1 MADIRKIIGQTFII
15 GISGTTLTAEEK
27 QFILNNNI
35 GGVILFSR
43 NIEEPKQLHS
53 LCAEI
58 QSLHHQS
65 PDKAPLFISIDMEGG
80 RVARLKAPY
89 TQWPP
94 VKNLGDMDS
103 PSLAF
108 KFAQAMGDEL
118 YATGINLDF
127 APCVDT
133 LTNPKN
139 ELIGDRSF
147 GTDPDLVGRLSSA
160 LVRGYLKSNIIACAK
175 HFPGHGNTILDSH
188 EELPI
193 EEVSFE
199 TLQERELA
207 AFKKAFRARVD
218 LVMTAHILYKNVD
231 PDWPATLSEKFLKEI
246 LPATGY
252 KKLIITDDL
261 DMKALT
267 NHYERDFIPVK
278 AYQAGA
284 HIALYCNN
292 PESHQI
298 GLDAVEK
305 AIKDGEIDIATM
317 ERNKAMVLDLKKQ
330 RIKNTDLIEF
340 DEAAKIIGHPN
351 HLQLAKAIKD
361 QELPPDIST

>member
-1 MADIRKIIGQTFII
+1 M
-15 GISGTTLTAEEK
+15 
-27 QFILNNNI
+27 
-35 GGVILFSR
+35 
-43 NIEEPKQLHS
+43 
-53 LCAEI
+53 
-58 QSLHHQS
+58 
-65 PDKAPLFISIDMEGG
+65 
-80 RVARLKAPY
+80 
-89 TQWPP
+89 
-94 VKNLGDMDS
+94 KNLGDMDS

-118 YATGINLDF
+118 FATGINLNYS
-127 APCVDT
+127 PCVDT
-133 LTNPKN
+133 LTNPAN

-160 LVRGYLKSNIIACAK
+160 LVRGFLKANIIACAK

-193 EEVSFE
+193 EEISLE
-199 TLQERELA
+199 ELEEREIQ

-218 LVMTAHILYKNVD
+218 FVMSAHILYKNVD

-246 LPATGY
+246 LPKTGY
-252 KKLIITDDL
+252 KKIVITDDL

-267 NHYERDFIPVK
+267 NHYDRDIIATR

-284 HIALYCNN
+284 NMALYCNN

-305 AIKDGEIDIATM
+305 AMKDGKISM
-317 ERNKAMVLDLKKQ
+317 EDMENNKKMVLEVKKQ
-330 RIKNTDLIEF
+330 RIRNIDPMDFADAVKR
-340 DEAAKIIGHPN
+340 IGHPD
-351 HLQLAKAIKD
+351 HLQLSKAIKEK
-361 QELPPDIST
+361 ELPPDIST

>member
-1 MADIRKIIGQTFII
+1 MANLRKLIGQTFII
-15 GISGTTLTAEEK
+15 GISGTSLTSEEK
-27 QFILNNNI
+27 KFIVDNNI
-35 GGVILFSR
+35 GGVVLFSR
-43 NIEEPKQLHS
+43 NIEDPKQLHS

-118 YATGINLDF
+118 FATGINLDF

-133 LTNPKN
+133 LTNEAN

-147 GTDPDLVGRLSSA
+147 GSDPDLVGRLGSA

-175 HFPGHGNTILDSH
+175 HFPGHGNTIIDSH
-188 EELPI
+188 EDLP
-193 EEVSFE
+193 VDE
-199 TLQERELA
+199 TTIDVLESREIL

-218 LVMTAHILYKNVD
+218 MVMTAHILYKNVD
-231 PDWPATLSEKFLKEI
+231 PDWPATLSSKFLKEL
-246 LPATGY
+246 LPRTGY
-252 KKLIITDDL
+252 KKIIVTDDL

-267 NHYERDFIPVK
+267 NHYDRDFIPVK

-284 HIALYCNN
+284 TMALYCND
-292 PESHQI
+292 PESHAI

-305 AIKDGEIDIATM
+305 ALTDGDIKM
-317 ERNKAMVLDLKKQ
+317 EDMEHNKKLVLDVKKQ
-330 RIKNTDLIEF
+330 RIKNIDLVEF
-340 DEAAKIIGHPN
+340 EEATKIIGHPD
-351 HLQLAKAIKD
+351 HLQLSKAILE
-361 QELPPDIST
+361 QEIPPDIST